1 MIKFDPAELSY
12 EVVLLK
18 NITQALG
25 GSIQIVDEEKTIGDK
40 EVYQRVP
47 VPLSVARAFIMKHQK
62 VTKYLKPVLTAIVK
76 YGDRVIAM
84 ERHPMG
90 GMGERV
96 SIGLDGEPVMWT
108 PYSQSNLDRFVLP
121 TLYNSN
127 RDWFFDGRY
136 VYSFT
141 NNDIEEVLHSGVSV
155 TNDNKFRKVIATSI
169 DLQELANAD
178 KLQPQERSCLAYV
191 SDLGDIAISPP
202 IWKDLESLGQTKMA
216 DDEASLVN
224 LQSFDKIDEKMSVN
238 LNFALKAGNEIG
250 KMFGYEMVEPLQLP
264 RLMIELHTVN
274 LPNIPK
280 QVKATYDIGL
290 QFTHAL
296 AWLLGMSRK
305 AQTLDTYVMMRSLM
319 KYLTK
324 KGIFHNSTFQ
334 ASSVFQSEQT
344 IENVPL
350 LSLDE
355 LMDDDNFTKQTLSA
369 IMSQATTRK
378 RRSPRDVSQVGGL
391 LTEV

>member
-40 EVYQRVP
+40 EVFQRVP

-96 SIGLDGEPVMWT
+96 STGLDGEPVMWT
-108 PYSQSNLDRFVLP
+108 PYSQTNLDRFVLP
-121 TLYNSN
+121 TLYNSK

-141 NNDIEEVLHSGVSV
+141 NNDIEEVLHGGVSV
-155 TNDNKFRKVIATSI
+155 TQDNKFRKVIATSI

-191 SDLGDIAISPP
+191 SDLGDIAVSPP

-334 ASSVFQSEQT
+334 ASSVFQDQQT
-344 IENVPL
+344 VSHVPL
-350 LSLDE
+350 LNLDD
-355 LMDDDNFTKQTLSA
+355 LMNDENFTMLT
-369 IMSQATTRK
+369 MSTIINQATKK
-378 RRSPRDVSQVGGL
+378 RRSPRDVSQIGGMV
-391 LTEV
+391 TEA